1 VTVQQ
6 RTHPP
11 SELADLCP
19 QINLVRRQPWL
30 AKNLKLPKTIL
41 SRRVWSCGT
50 SENPSAAAGGR
61 AAYCPDAGDLI

>member
-50 SENPSAAAGGR
+50 SENPLLRGVAPPIVPMPAT
-61 AAYCPDAGDLI
+61 